1 MTTQIKQNT
10 SNELKTKI
18 KIGPALGSY
27 ANIFTP
33 RAVNEGDEPK
43 YSISLLFD
51 KKAIANPVT
60 PEGKSYLELV
70 KLVEAVALKS
80 FGPAWKSIKGFHLP
94 MRDGD
99 VDKPD
104 QKEYAGKMF
113 VNASS
118 KRPPGVV
125 GKNLVPITSD
135 EDAYS
140 GCLYVA
146 AINVFKFE
154 KKAKKGVALG
164 LNNLLV
170 WAKGERIDGRKDATE
185 DFQEYG
191 DGESGNGG
199 GSDDKENPLD

>member
-99 VDKPD
+99 VDKPE
-104 QKEYAGKMF
+104 QKEYAGMMF

-125 GKNLVPITSD
+125 GKNLVPITS
-135 EDAYS
+135 
-140 GCLYVA
+140 G
-146 AINVFKFE
+146 
-154 KKAKKGVALG
+154 GRR
-164 LNNLLV
+164 LLRV
-170 WAKGERIDGRKDATE
+170 PVRRGGERVPVREEGEEGRRARLEQPPRVGEGGEDRRTE
-185 DFQEYG
+185 GRDRGFPG
-191 DGESGNGG
+191 VR
-199 GSDDKENPLD
+199 